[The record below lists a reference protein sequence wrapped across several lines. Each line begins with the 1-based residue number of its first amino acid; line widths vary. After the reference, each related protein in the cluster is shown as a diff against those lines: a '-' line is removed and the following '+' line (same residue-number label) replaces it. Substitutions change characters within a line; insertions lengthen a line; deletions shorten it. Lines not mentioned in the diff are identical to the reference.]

1 MFMRLLTGPF
11 REAIYIIDTIERAG
25 HQAYF
30 VGGCVRDSLL
40 NRTIGD
46 VDITTSAKPNEI
58 QTIFNEVIPVGIEH
72 GTVIVRHNQVSYEVT
87 TFRTEGDYS
96 DHRHPDSVSFIDR
109 IDEDLARRDFTINAL
124 AMDKNGEL
132 IDLFHGQEDLKKSL
146 IRTVGNG
153 YERFTEDPLRILRAA
168 RFTSQLGFE
177 IEKHTQEAITAA
189 KASIEGLAVE
199 RITVELEKLFAGT
212 YVKRSLEYMHE
223 LGIEQHLPVLKNVP
237 IISRLTHTIQ
247 PLETIAEVICLI
259 HQIDPSSEIQQM
271 VKEWKCSNQVLRKAK
286 TLCDAI
292 DYYKASG
299 LDKWLAYQLLPVNHD
314 AFARVIEVLSP
325 GELNK
330 NELLSLR
337 DKLAITSKKE
347 LAINGNDIID
357 LFPTVQKGPW
367 IQSLIVKL
375 EKLVVDGKIHNE
387 KSILKDWIKWNPPEV
402 K

>member
-1 MFMRLLTGPF
+1 MKLLTGPF
-11 REAIYIIDTIERAG
+11 QEAIYIIDTIERAG

-58 QTIFNEVIPVGIEH
+58 QSIFNDVIPVGIEH

-87 TFRTEGDYS
+87 TFRTEGNYS
-96 DHRHPDSVSFIDR
+96 DHRHPDSVSFIDK

-132 IDLFHGQEDLKKSL
+132 VDLFHGQEDLKKGL

-153 YERFTEDPLRILRAA
+153 YERFKEDPLRILRAV
-168 RFTSQLGFE
+168 RFSSQLGFE
-177 IEKHTQEAITAA
+177 LEKHTREAITAA

-212 YVKRSLEYMHE
+212 YVKHALKYMNE
-223 LGIEQHLPVLKNVP
+223 LGIEQHLPVLRNVP
-237 IISRLTHTIQ
+237 IISRITHTIQ
-247 PLETIAEVICLI
+247 PLDTIAEVICLI

-271 VKEWKCSNQVLRKAK
+271 VKEWKCSNQVLKNAK
-286 TLCDAI
+286 TLCHAI
-292 DYYKASG
+292 EYYKASG
-299 LDKWLAYQLLPVNHD
+299 LDNWLAYQLLPGNHD
-314 AFARVIEVLSP
+314 AFARVVEVLSP

-330 NELLSLR
+330 NELLSLK
-337 DKLAITSKKE
+337 DNLAITSKKE

-367 IQSLIVKL
+367 IQYLLVKL
-375 EKLVVDGKIHNE
+375 EKLVVDGVIHNE
-387 KSILKDWIKWNPPEV
+387 KSILKDWIKWNPPVV